1 MAGEDGTDR
10 KVGDLVVDISEKT
23 SRLVRDEIELAKAEI
38 TGKVKSL
45 GRGAAVIAVAGVFV
59 LLALIMFMHAFA
71 WFLNDIFGF
80 TQAVWLGFLIEAL
93 LFCGLAVA
101 GGLYA
106 KRALTRGA
114 PPTPD
119 MAIEE
124 AERTIDTVRG
134 VSSSQLAERAYGEA
148 RQAAARE
155 PFEGPGERGSA

>member
-1 MAGEDGTDR
+1 MAGNGATDR
-10 KVGDLVVDISEKT
+10 KVGELVVDISEKT

-38 TGKVKSL
+38 AEKVRSL
-45 GRGAAVIAVAGVFV
+45 GRGAAVVAIAGVFV
-59 LLALIMFMHAFA
+59 LLAMIMFMHAFA